1 MNSLKSN
8 YFDLDQ
14 LLLGEKSEKSWP
26 KINEKYLVR
35 EKVNIVLQINGKKRA
50 IIVSKKNVEKETLI
64 NEIKNNT
71 QYNKYLENKKIIR
84 NIYVKDRLI
93 NLILE

>member
-1 MNSLKSN
+1 MKKVGLI
-8 YFDLDQ
+8 D
-14 LLLGEKSEKSWP
+14 
-26 KINEKYLVR
+26 EKYLIK